1 MNHSKGTTHD
11 VIVFGGGAAGVPAA
25 VQAARA
31 GAQTLLVEK
40 TGLLGGTATSAGV
53 NFPGLFHAWG
63 RQVIAGI
70 GWEIVCKAVHESGGT
85 MPDFT
90 RPTPHQSLHQVRVDL
105 GVYAALCDDAV
116 LESGAELLLHA
127 MPGAVQR
134 QGSCWQVTL
143 CTKSGLETVTAKEL
157 VDCTGD
163 ANVVYLAGGEL
174 VYPEPFQPATLV
186 VQAAGYDPQALDIDT
201 INRAYEEYVAE
212 GLLEYTDAG
221 WKVAQ
226 ANVGHWLLA
235 RGSNANH
242 IPRLRAHDSRSKTAL
257 ELAGRQSLLRL
268 FRFLH
273 TQPGLEN
280 LRIDYLAAET
290 GVRESVVIRGRVTIT
305 ESDYTSGRLWDDAL
319 CYSFYPIDLHTNE
332 GDGLDLRPL
341 PQGVVPTIPRASL
354 QPVNLTHIL
363 AAGRC
368 ISSDRA
374 ANSAL
379 RVQASCMAMG
389 QAAGA
394 LAALAAR
401 YAVEPGDVSL
411 EEVHTLLRK
420 NGAIVPGKI

>member
-1 MNHSKGTTHD
+1 
-11 VIVFGGGAAGVPAA
+11 
-25 VQAARA
+25 
-31 GAQTLLVEK
+31 
-40 TGLLGGTATSAGV
+40 
-53 NFPGLFHAWG
+53 
-63 RQVIAGI
+63 
-70 GWEIVCKAVHESGGT
+70 
-85 MPDFT
+85 MPDFS
-90 RPTPHQSLHQVRVDL
+90 RPTPHQSQQQVRVDL
-105 GVYAALCDDAV
+105 GVYAALCDEAV
-116 LESGAELLLHA
+116 LESGTELLLHT

-134 QGSCWQVTL
+134 QDSCWQVTL
-143 CTKSGLETVTAKEL
+143 CTKSGLETVIAKEL

-163 ANVVYLAGGEL
+163 ANVIALAGGEL

-186 VQAAGYDPQALDIDT
+186 VQAAGYDPQVLDIDA
-201 INRAYEEYVAE
+201 INRAYEEFVVE

-226 ANVGHWLLA
+226 ADAGHWLLA

-257 ELAGRQSLLRL
+257 EIAGRRSLLRL
-268 FRFLH
+268 FRFLR

-290 GVRESVVIRGRVTIT
+290 GVRESVVIRGRATVT
-305 ESDYTSGRLWDDAL
+305 ESDYISGRLWDDAL
-319 CYSFYPIDLHTNE
+319 CYSFYPIDLHTDE
-332 GDGLDLRPL
+332 GNGLDLRPL
-341 PQGVVPTIPRASL
+341 SQDVVPSVPRGAL

-394 LAALAAR
+394 LAALSAR
-401 YAVEPGDVSL
+401 YGIEPENVPL
-411 EEVHTLLRK
+411 NEVHALLRK
-420 NGAIVPGKI
+420 NGAIVPEHKRQ